1 MTRRDDLMRRATL
14 EGFAIVGP
22 VSPWDAK
29 HTDAIRLDNAKSTF
43 GQTAGEAWSR
53 QIREYGAGFDPLERS
68 RRIQHWHDRGYRLV
82 KATLTIDAL
91 IAQED
96 AAPMTPLIDR
106 GMHE

>member
-1 MTRRDDLMRRATL
+1 MSRRDDLVRRATM

-29 HTDAIRLDNAKSTF
+29 HADAIRLFNAKTTF
-43 GQTAGEAWSR
+43 GETAGEAWSR
-53 QIREYGAGFDPLERS
+53 QIREDGAGFDPIERS
-68 RRIQHWHDRGYRLV
+68 RRVQHWHDRGYRLV

-96 AAPMTPLIDR
+96 AAQGCSAL
-106 GMHE
+106 